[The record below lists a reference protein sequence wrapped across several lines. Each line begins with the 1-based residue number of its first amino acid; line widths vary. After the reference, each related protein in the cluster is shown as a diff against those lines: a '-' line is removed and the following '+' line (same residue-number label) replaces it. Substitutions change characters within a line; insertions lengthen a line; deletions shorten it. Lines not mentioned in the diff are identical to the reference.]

1 MRILVNCSNY
11 ITMMKRILMIVCM
24 IVAVMQGV
32 DARSVVNPPVKFN
45 STDKGNNAK
54 VSICG
59 VDLLNERTVVRMKVE
74 FKPGWWIYISKN
86 TILKT
91 GSASLYV
98 TDASTIKIGEQ
109 LWMPESGILEFEL
122 VFLPIPETTK
132 KIDIIE
138 SDGWQFLGIDL
149 TDGAG
154 REQSFSQ
161 FGNSSNYEYVYYSP
175 LMLRTLSAKTVQNIP
190 VEKLNRLEMVT
201 TRFDGN
207 SSKLRNAIR
216 DVIAYNDMELVSKE
230 DGGSERS
237 SEFYAVL
244 DASGKQ
250 IKKMLI
256 AQYGAWRNAAR
267 ILYIEGNFSTDEL
280 KDFIATQ
287 KEAAKKL

>member
-1 MRILVNCSNY
+1 
-11 ITMMKRILMIVCM
+11 
-24 IVAVMQGV
+24 
-32 DARSVVNPPVKFN
+32 
-45 STDKGNNAK
+45 
-54 VSICG
+54 
-59 VDLLNERTVVRMKVE
+59 
-74 FKPGWWIYISKN
+74 
-86 TILKT
+86 
-91 GSASLYV
+91 
-98 TDASTIKIGEQ
+98 
-109 LWMPESGILEFEL
+109 MPESGILEFEL

-201 TRFDGN
+201 TLFDGN

-216 DVIAYNDMELVSKE
+216 DVIASNDMELVSKE